1 MSTGAFYP
9 QIQAFLTINTAC
21 FLMVNQPAFPAQK
34 NINAL
39 NAIANTG
46 FGNFPYPLRNGP
58 VITATAI
65 VVHRATLHHQTAA
78 TTQSDTVSFQAD
90 MPPRHAF
97 ARASELFSDDILNIS
112 LSRLRSVTSRFRR

>member
-1 MSTGAFYP
+1 MSTGAFCP

-34 NINAL
+34 SMNAL
-39 NAIANTG
+39 NAVANTG

-58 VITATAI
+58 VITATAV

-78 TTQSDTVSFQAD
+78 TTQSDTVSFQQ
-90 MPPRHAF
+90 MCHRFTLLHGPQNFFRMT
-97 ARASELFSDDILNIS
+97 SCNIS
-112 LSRLRSVTSRFRR
+112 LSRLRSATSRFRR